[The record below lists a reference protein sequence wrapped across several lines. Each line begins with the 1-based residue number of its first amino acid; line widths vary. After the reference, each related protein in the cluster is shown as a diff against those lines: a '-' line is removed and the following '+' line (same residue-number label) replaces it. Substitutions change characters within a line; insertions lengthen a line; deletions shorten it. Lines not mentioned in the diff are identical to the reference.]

1 MNQPNEQVTQ
11 QPPQYYPAAGY
22 PQPQPQA
29 VYQPYP
35 VYQPVYQAP
44 GFAIKRKDPRKTGAV
59 RTLNKL
65 ALLMVA
71 QTALSFVLQIGAVIL
86 CTGTGIDIYND
97 ELALVLLSIGLSPI
111 CTAGPPLVYMLF
123 GKKDW
128 NFHLRFGRA
137 NVFGCLLVI
146 LAGLGVCLA
155 ANFPAAAVREVL
167 EGLGAKEPDSVL
179 GQGGGWLSFV
189 TAFLGVAVMVPM
201 PEEFAL
207 RGGIRSGPRRY
218 GTGFAI
224 AASAMIFGAAHLSIS
239 SVVFATI
246 AGAAMGLAYVLTG
259 NLWVSVC
266 IHALNNGIAVIE
278 SYSDLIVGPGRQ
290 ELLAGIT
297 MLVVCAVGVI
307 ALVVLLILRKT
318 LFPKREPMVP
328 ADGVLYPPL
337 GAGESVVT
345 MLKSPVLWAI
355 LAMVLVETAMMFVV
369 L

>member
-123 GKKDW
+123 GKKD
-128 NFHLRFGRA
+128 
-137 NVFGCLLVI
+137 
-146 LAGLGVCLA
+146 
-155 ANFPAAAVREVL
+155 
-167 EGLGAKEPDSVL
+167 
-179 GQGGGWLSFV
+179 
-189 TAFLGVAVMVPM
+189 
-201 PEEFAL
+201 
-207 RGGIRSGPRRY
+207 
-218 GTGFAI
+218 
-224 AASAMIFGAAHLSIS
+224 
-239 SVVFATI
+239 
-246 AGAAMGLAYVLTG
+246 
-259 NLWVSVC
+259 
-266 IHALNNGIAVIE
+266 
-278 SYSDLIVGPGRQ
+278 
-290 ELLAGIT
+290 
-297 MLVVCAVGVI
+297 
-307 ALVVLLILRKT
+307 
-318 LFPKREPMVP
+318 
-328 ADGVLYPPL
+328 
-337 GAGESVVT
+337 
-345 MLKSPVLWAI
+345 
-355 LAMVLVETAMMFVV
+355 
-369 L
+369 